1 MKLFQAHS
9 KTRLTPSRRITSC
22 LATLCAAF
30 AAAALVVT
38 PSHTAFAHPHETPD
52 ASVTLGAPHVTVVQ
66 DEAGRFWFQRHTKER
81 FFSMGINT
89 INARAWNPRPG
100 TTFYDAVAQIFN
112 GDRATWHKSV
122 RSILTDHGF
131 NTIGAWSDADAAGA
145 DAPMLRTPVLYVAGH
160 APDRPLHSLRPG
172 FAEMVERNTREA
184 LQNYPDHSKLLGVF
198 LDNEA
203 AWFGVTPWTRV
214 ATQTLLEIAVD
225 LPKEDA
231 ARVEAIKVLSSR
243 HADFAAFVK
252 AWDLAS
258 AFNAGDSWDAVNSA
272 ALRRSA
278 TAAAM
283 ADRSAFVSLAADR
296 FFDVAS
302 PIVRRLAPNV
312 LLLGVRFAGDA
323 PDEVIRAAG
332 RSQDVMSLN
341 HYARRGASDD
351 ALLSRFW
358 LEGKRPIM
366 ITEFSFRAAQNLSGN
381 KNTRGAARVLET
393 QAERAALYSSLVA
406 DLAARPIVIG
416 AHWFEWAD
424 QSPQGRFDGEDSN
437 YGVVS
442 IRHEPYNELL
452 SAMAATNLR
461 IKEVRSASTRTIPD
475 RITQRPIAINSG
487 AGAAAKL
494 PLSMMKDWTEPPA
507 TWGASDASMKWEQTS
522 GVLTIKYDA
531 GTLWGVALTLSGPA
545 TAASA
550 PQKDAGGE
558 VRALNF
564 AGATSIVV
572 DADIPAG
579 LLVNITID
587 EASGNER
594 GRIKSLTFGDDGEAF
609 INEPAPASGGRK
621 TYRFPLE
628 TFRQN
633 IYAGNQDGPGT
644 LDLFAIRRI
653 AIQVQ
658 GTPRTG
664 EIRVF
669 DVRME

>member
-1 MKLFQAHS
+1 MKQFQ
-9 KTRLTPSRRITSC
+9 RRIGQIFAQPRHIKYC
-22 LATLCAAF
+22 LAVLYAACATLGPSDMLGSSAF
-30 AAAALVVT
+30 AA
-38 PSHTAFAHPHETPD
+38 PGETTKQT
-52 ASVTLGAPHVTVVQ
+52 VTLGTQHVSVIQ
-66 DEAGRFWFQRHTKER
+66 DDAGRFWFQHHSKER

-89 INARAWNPRPG
+89 INGKAWNPRPE
-100 TTFYDAVAQIFN
+100 TVHYDAVAQVFG
-112 GDRATWHKSV
+112 GDRAAWNKSV

-131 NTIGAWSDADAAGA
+131 NTIGAWSDADAAGV
-145 DAPMLRTPVLYVAGH
+145 DAPMLRTPILYVAGH

-184 LQNYPDHSKLLGVF
+184 LQNFPDHSKFLGLF

-214 ATQTLLEIAVD
+214 PTQTLLEIAVD
-225 LPKEDA
+225 LPKDDA

-243 HADFAAFVK
+243 HGDFAAFAK

-258 AFNAGDSWDAVNSA
+258 AFAPGDSWDAVNSA

-278 TAAAM
+278 TPAAM

-302 PIVRRLAPNV
+302 PIVRRLAPSV

-323 PDEVIRAAG
+323 PDEVIRAVG
-332 RSQDVMSLN
+332 RTQDVMSLN

-366 ITEFSFRAAQNLSGN
+366 ITEFSFRSAQNLSGN

-406 DLAARPIVIG
+406 DLASRPIVIG

-442 IRHEPYNELL
+442 IKHEPYNELL
-452 SAMAATNLR
+452 SAMAATNFR
-461 IKEVRSASTRTIPD
+461 IKEVRTASTRPIPD
-475 RITQRPIAINSG
+475 KIMQRPIVINSG
-487 AGAAAKL
+487 PGPAASL

-507 TWGASDASMKWEQTS
+507 TWGASDASMQWGQAAD
-522 GVLTIKYDA
+522 GLTIKYDA
-531 GTLWGVALTLSGPA
+531 GTLWGVALTLSGPES
-545 TAASA
+545 AAGA
-550 PQKDAGGE
+550 PQKNADGE

-579 LLVNITID
+579 LLVNLTID
-587 EASGNER
+587 EASGNDR
-594 GRIKSLTFGDDGEAF
+594 GRVKSLNFGDDGEAF
-609 INEPAPASGGRK
+609 INEPSTASGGRK

-628 TFRQN
+628 SFRQN

-658 GTPRTG
+658 GSPRTG

-669 DVRME
+669 DVRVE